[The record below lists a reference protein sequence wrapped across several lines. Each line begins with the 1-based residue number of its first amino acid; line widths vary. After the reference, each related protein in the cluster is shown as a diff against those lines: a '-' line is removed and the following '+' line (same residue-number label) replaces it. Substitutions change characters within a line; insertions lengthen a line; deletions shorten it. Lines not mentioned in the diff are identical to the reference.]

1 MVSTWE
7 RVESHS
13 ADRTVCTVRH
23 LRLADK
29 ILVLDHGNII
39 ESGTHDELM
48 ARSERYHDMVVLQ
61 THPQN

>member
-1 MVSTWE
+1 MFAQEEDRLLDWE
-7 RVESHS
+7 GDLS
-13 ADRTVCTVRH
+13 AAYEGC
-23 LRLADK
+23 
-29 ILVLDHGNII
+29 LVLDHGNII